1 MPRPV
6 VSYSQEVRETHPTQT
21 EAETMFNFEDLY
33 TITCE
38 EYYGED
44 LEALWEEVKEE
55 AKEGAEG

>member
-1 MPRPV
+1 MPQLV

-38 EYYGED
+38 EYYSED
-44 LEALWEEVKEE
+44 LEALREEVKEE
-55 AKEGAEG
+55 AEG